1 MKVILV
7 AILISAGC
15 SQAFLA
21 AQDAPPRGTVEG
33 TVVNS
38 VTGAGIG
45 GAQVGLSPD
54 RYTAGYGTTTDVAG
68 RFRITGMA
76 PGSYL
81 IGAKKDGFG
90 GSGPDDS
97 FFSNSELHVASGGEP
112 VKVELRLT
120 PTSTMFGHVLGPDGK
135 PAAGVEVTV
144 NEWLMAEAPVT
155 DEEGRFEFNGV
166 SPGSYT
172 LVAWP
177 PRSAQPEQA
186 GDGTR
191 TAMVTTYYPSVT
203 DLSLA
208 QKIAFRGEGDLGD
221 YEIRMQ
227 TAPVHRVRG
236 TVLDEEG
243 KPSPEAELQLI
254 RMPDGSH
261 PAIELAS
268 RKEGSTLFALGI
280 RPRFGADATVVS
292 GKDGRFEFPA
302 VPLGDWTIE
311 AAEDQ
316 MRAAQRDGRV
326 SSRGASDAIVAGGD
340 VDDLQLHLKVSL
352 RLAPIIE
359 WKEPGSQ
366 GASNPRPRRAPVI
379 LVSADSSE
387 LVDMEGPLY
396 VLPGRY
402 KAVVKPGFSAQIF
415 LDNDEV
421 AGQTFPLTADG
432 PRLRV
437 VPKTRSGTVRGMVE
451 KGDGA
456 TVVLVPRRVEG
467 VAFGQ
472 TVVCGAGGSFE
483 LSEVSPGDY
492 YVAAFDRIDSRP
504 PSAATLGLV
513 PLRGTSVKVQEGSA
527 ANVMLS
533 VISAPQ

>member
-186 GDGTR
+186 SDGTR

-208 QKIAFRGEGDLGD
+208 QKIVFRGEGDLGD

-236 TVLDEEG
+236 MVLDEEG
-243 KPSPEAELQLI
+243 KPSPEAVLRLI
-254 RMPDGSH
+254 RIPDGPH
-261 PAIELAS
+261 PAMARYTI
-268 RKEGSTLFALGI
+268 GSTLFPLGM
-280 RPRFGADATVVS
+280 RPRFSNAEATVVS
-292 GKDGRFEFPA
+292 GKDGRFEFSA

-311 AAEDQ
+311 AAEDPT
-316 MRAAQRDGRV
+316 RDARRDGRV
-326 SSRGASDAIVAGGD
+326 PWGETFDEIVVGGD
-340 VDDLQLHLKVSL
+340 VDDLQLHFKVPF
-352 RLAPIIE
+352 RLATIVE
-359 WKEPGSQ
+359 WKEPRSQ
-366 GASNPRPRRAPVI
+366 LASNPRPRRAPVF
-379 LVSADSSE
+379 LVSADSNRF
-387 LVDMEGPLY
+387 VDMEEGPMY

-415 LDNDEV
+415 LDKDEV
-421 AGQTFPLTADG
+421 TGQTFPLTADG

-437 VPKTRSGTVRGMVE
+437 VPKTRSGTVRGTVE

-456 TVVLVPRRVEG
+456 TVVLVPQRVEG
-467 VAFGQ
+467 VALGQ

-483 LSEVSPGDY
+483 LSGVSPGDY
-492 YVAAFDRIDSRP
+492 YIAAFDHIDSQS
-504 PSAATLGLV
+504 PSAMLLGLV
-513 PLRGTSVKVQEGSA
+513 PLKGTSVKVQEGSA

-533 VISAPQ
+533 VISAQQ